1 MKPIVIR
8 LGGYQKP
15 ASIHTR
21 ACNRFGELLREQLGD
36 RIDFQFTPDVLALGH
51 KSGDLPKMVES
62 GELSMCYISS
72 LRFAK
77 WVPAMKIFDLPFL
90 MRDRATAYKAL
101 DGELGLS

>member
-21 ACNRFGELLREQLGD
+21 ACLRFGERLREQLGE
-36 RIDFQFTPDVLALGH
+36 RIDFQFMPDVLALGH

-62 GELSMCYISS
+62 GELSMCYI
-72 LRFAK
+72 
-77 WVPAMKIFDLPFL
+77 
-90 MRDRATAYKAL
+90 
-101 DGELGLS
+101 